1 VSFPPKSLAGSGERR
16 QFTFHPARLDRPR
29 DVANRAQEAHQRS
42 AQAAQAVKAFAEEQA
57 RAAKSA
63 QGSSSSSAG
72 GALQGGNG
80 SGRSSSSNGGLSRQR
95 SMTEILNEKREQW
108 ELHLPPKVAA
118 ALESSAMKA
127 LAVVTKGASSVL
139 VLANML
145 TSEALA
151 NDEEYAEVRWLYI
164 NYFVFAFYFLICAS
178 NMRLLIVFVVAMRT
192 LRHIFF
198 VVIVRGVR
206 IFFSIFITYF

>member
-16 QFTFHPARLDRPR
+16 RFTFHPARLDRPR
-29 DVANRAQEAHQRS
+29 DVAARAQATRERS

-63 QGSSSSSAG
+63 QGSSSSGAG
-72 GALQGGNG
+72 GANSNQSTGG
-80 SGRSSSSNGGLSRQR
+80 SSNGGLSRQR

-108 ELHLPPKVAA
+108 ELYLPPKVAA

-127 LAVVTKGASSVL
+127 LEVVTKGASSVL

-145 TSEALA
+145 TSEALS
-151 NDEEYAEVRWLYI
+151 NDDEYAEVRFGLGTDIQSITCTYL
-164 NYFVFAFYFLICAS
+164 VDLFLKSLAAC
-178 NMRLLIVFVVAMRT
+178 
-192 LRHIFF
+192 
-198 VVIVRGVR
+198 
-206 IFFSIFITYF
+206 